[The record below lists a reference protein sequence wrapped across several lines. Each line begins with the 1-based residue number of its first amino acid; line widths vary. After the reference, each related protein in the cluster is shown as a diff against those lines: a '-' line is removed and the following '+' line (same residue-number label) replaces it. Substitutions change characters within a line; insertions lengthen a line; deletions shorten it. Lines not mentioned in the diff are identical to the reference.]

1 MALLID
7 ILTVQKTIRR
17 ISHEIIEKNASLE
30 DVVLLGILTKGYPL
44 AKMIQEN
51 IRKYEGVDV
60 ETYPLDISAHR
71 DDDKR
76 QDSTSQIGDVHN
88 KTCVIIDDVL
98 YTGRSVRAAMDT
110 LVDYGR
116 PKKIQLAVLID
127 RGHRELPIRP
137 DYVGKNIP
145 TSHEE
150 IVLVKLDGENPGV
163 FIDKKG
169 ELK

>member
-51 IRKYEGVDV
+51 IKKYEGIEV

-76 QDSTSQIGDVHN
+76 QDSVSQIGNVHN
-88 KTCVIIDDVL
+88 KTCVIVDDVL
-98 YTGRSVRAAMDT
+98 YTGRSVRAAMDA
-110 LVDYGR
+110 LVDHGR
-116 PKKIQLAVLID
+116 PTKIQLAVLID

-145 TSHEE
+145 TSHDET
-150 IVLVKLDGENPGV
+150 VLVKLDGENPGV

>member
-51 IRKYEGVDV
+51 IKKYEGIEV

-76 QDSTSQIGDVHN
+76 QDSASQIGNVHN
-88 KTCVIIDDVL
+88 KTCVIVDDVL
-98 YTGRSVRAAMDT
+98 YTGRSVRAAMDA
-110 LVDYGR
+110 LVDHGR
-116 PKKIQLAVLID
+116 PTKIQLAVLID

-145 TSHEE
+145 TSHDET
-150 IVLVKLDGENPGV
+150 VLVKLDGENPGV